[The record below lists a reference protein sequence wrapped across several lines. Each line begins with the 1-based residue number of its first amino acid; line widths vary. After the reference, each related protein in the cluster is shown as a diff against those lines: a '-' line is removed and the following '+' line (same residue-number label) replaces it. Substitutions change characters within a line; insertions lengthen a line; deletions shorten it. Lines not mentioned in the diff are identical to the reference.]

1 MFQLVLFTITLFAG
15 SDAVI
20 KQYDT
25 CNLLLHDRYSCNE
38 DNLCFYGCHEGY
50 CWSQCNAVAKFTWDG
65 PPGTCS
71 TTYHL
76 NTNIEWCWLDGD
88 SFADRTCMVDSD
100 CDHVKNN
107 SCRGT
112 CSVG

>member
-1 MFQLVLFTITLFAG
+1 M
-15 SDAVI
+15 I

-38 DNLCFYGCHEGY
+38 ENLCFYGCHEGY

-71 TTYHL
+71 TTYVTFSL
-76 NTNIEWCWLDGD
+76 IGYYIL
-88 SFADRTCMVDSD
+88 RTYLESEL
-100 CDHVKNN
+100 
-107 SCRGT
+107 
-112 CSVG
+112 